1 MSTVKKTLKEE
12 YNGIKK
18 TFEKMIRLKKE
29 QLLPQ
34 LALQPYRNK
43 KIF

>member
-12 YNGIKK
+12 YNRIKK
-18 TFEKMIRLKKE
+18 TFEKMIRPKKE
-29 QLLPQ
+29 QSLPQ
-34 LALQPYRNK
+34 LALQPCRNK

>member
-1 MSTVKKTLKEE
+1 MSIVKKTLKEE
-12 YNGIKK
+12 YNRIKK
-18 TFEKMIRLKKE
+18 TFEKMIRPKKE
-29 QLLPQ
+29 ERLPQ

>member
-12 YNGIKK
+12 YNRIKK
-18 TFEKMIRLKKE
+18 SFEKMIRPKKRE
-29 QLLPQ
+29 PLPQ

>member
-12 YNGIKK
+12 YNRIKK
-18 TFEKMIRLKKE
+18 SFEKMIRPKKE
-29 QLLPQ
+29 EHLPQ